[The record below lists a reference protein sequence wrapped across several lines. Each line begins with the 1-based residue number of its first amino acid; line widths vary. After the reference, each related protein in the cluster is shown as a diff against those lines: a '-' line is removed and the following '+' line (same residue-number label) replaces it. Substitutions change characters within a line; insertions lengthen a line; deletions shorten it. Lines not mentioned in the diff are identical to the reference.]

1 MSASHNV
8 NFHCTGRI
16 GNRYVLVMPADTFA
30 ISLIRVTLAT
40 TEILSKSFLVVRR
53 SKIISFCAR
62 FSMLTSNFL
71 GELSIRVLDFNQNLQ
86 FLQLAL
92 RGRWPTGFVS
102 GFRSPPFALFWPSQ

>member
-8 NFHCTGRI
+8 NFHCAGKI

-30 ISLIRVTLAT
+30 VSLIRVTLPT
-40 TEILSKSFLVVRR
+40 SVKIILSSETIL
-53 SKIISFCAR
+53 FCAR

-92 RGRWPTGFVS
+92 CGRWPTGFVG
-102 GFRSPPFALFWPSQ
+102 GFGSPPFASFWPNR